1 MDRFCFKTNHF
12 ISAFDIECIRRAVKN
27 IKKEN
32 AELNS
37 FTIYS
42 DGDDITIGYIVEGH
56 ERFYLVSF
64 EDSPVQDDYKKYSE
78 L

>member
-1 MDRFCFKTNHF
+1 MDRFCFKTNNF

-27 IKKEN
+27 IKKEHN
-32 AELNS
+32 CLDS

-42 DGDDITIGYIVEGH
+42 DGDDMTIGYVVEGH
-56 ERFYLVSF
+56 ERFYLIGL
-64 EDSPVQDDYKKYSE
+64 EDSPVQDIYKKYSE